1 MFTAAFNALCQLKS
15 RNMKRAF
22 SIFCLSFYLF
32 AEAAAQSSWLHD
44 FEFGLSVAQKSGR
57 LALVDFWA
65 TWCGPCKAMDREVWD
80 TPEAAA
86 FSQHFV
92 PIKIDVDQE
101 RGLATTY
108 GVQAIP
114 LVLIMDYTGKV
125 LYSER
130 GYSGRQILLKILES
144 IPADVS
150 EYYSKLALIEKES
163 PPEQLRDV
171 GLALQMISGRT
182 NSGQL
187 RNSLLNQGDVY
198 LKKARKSAETDEFE
212 TEIALW
218 LILSDVHRNRASKVV
233 KEIAEIS
240 AKGLTPRNEAI
251 SYWVLSEAYRSLKD
265 DENHTKYARLL
276 SEHPSAAELPRTNP

>member
-1 MFTAAFNALCQLKS
+1 M
-15 RNMKRAF
+15 
-22 SIFCLSFYLF
+22 
-32 AEAAAQSSWLHD
+32 
-44 FEFGLSVAQKSGR
+44 
-57 LALVDFWA
+57 
-65 TWCGPCKAMDREVWD
+65 
-80 TPEAAA
+80 
-86 FSQHFV
+86 
-92 PIKIDVDQE
+92 
-101 RGLATTY
+101 
-108 GVQAIP
+108 
-114 LVLIMDYTGKV
+114 
-125 LYSER
+125 
-130 GYSGRQILLKILES
+130 KILES

-171 GLALQMISGRT
+171 GLALQMISART
-182 NSGQL
+182 TSGQL